1 MPLQRSP
8 LPPHVIQV
16 AGVRDAADARA
27 IVAAGV
33 DWIGFPF
40 GLDHHAEDLPLVE
53 AAAIVQALPPGVRP
67 VLITYVSEPAAV
79 VALAESLG
87 VTAVQLHGPMAP
99 AAVAGLR
106 QLRPAW
112 LLMKSIVVGR
122 DDVSSAG
129 GFAAFIDAF
138 LTDTYDPSTGA
149 SGATGLTHDWAL
161 SAALARQLDR
171 PLVLAGGLNPGNV
184 AEGIRAVGPWG
195 VDVHTGVEDAAGA
208 KCPERLARFV
218 AAARRAWEGEAVS
231 R

>member
-1 MPLQRSP
+1 
-8 LPPHVIQV
+8 
-16 AGVRDAADARA
+16 
-27 IVAAGV
+27 
-33 DWIGFPF
+33 
-40 GLDHHAEDLPLVE
+40 
-53 AAAIVQALPPGVRP
+53 
-67 VLITYVSEPAAV
+67 
-79 VALAESLG
+79 
-87 VTAVQLHGPMAP
+87 VQLHGPLAP
-99 AAVAGLR
+99 SAAARLR
-106 QLRPAW
+106 QLRPEW